1 MFNKPSRFELND
13 PSYSTTIVR
22 QEILEKNFGE
32 FCNVKVAYIPLE
44 SSTTE
49 VFIDPIGAAMAIALT
64 VSLFKRNIKIIL

>member
-1 MFNKPSRFELND
+1 MKKFF
-13 PSYSTTIVR
+13 
-22 QEILEKNFGE
+22 EKNFGE

-64 VSLFKRNIKIIL
+64 VSLFNRNIKIIP